1 MGARA
6 LEFGHAH
13 PLESP
18 GYAATMV
25 RLEERLVRGDQL
37 ATQQRDGILAVRAAT
52 RHKRDLMERI
62 RRAHLTHL
70 TRVAQ
75 VASAELPELAQK
87 FLMQPGKGSWRA
99 FRTAARGMQM
109 EAQGRR
115 QELVKH
121 GLVEP
126 LLDDLTRLLDEFD
139 AVVERVQEA
148 RRVHVGASAQLK
160 VVASEVLQLV
170 KGLNGLNRYRFAN
183 QPDLLAQWESASRV
197 VAGPQAGVEE
207 VPRGGGCAAGG
218 LMGRSRRTESPSGA
232 RAFGGGFV

>member
-13 PLESP
+13 PLESA

-25 RLEERLVRGDQL
+25 RLEERLGRADML

-52 RHKRDLMERI
+52 GHKRELVGKM

-70 TRVAQ
+70 ARIAEE
-75 VASAELPELAQK
+75 AGSELPELPQK
-87 FLMQPGKGSWRA
+87 FLLKPGKGSYRA
-99 FRTAARGMQM
+99 FRTAARGMQV
-109 EAQGRR
+109 EAQGLR

-126 LLDDLTRLLDEFD
+126 LLDDLGRLLDEFD
-139 AVVERVQEA
+139 AVVERGQEA

-160 VVASEVLQLV
+160 VVADEVVRLV
-170 KGLNGLNRYRFAN
+170 NGPGVGRARGDGGLSRRICCSPSTATAAGCRSLSRPRRFA
-183 QPDLLAQWESASRV
+183 LAV
-197 VAGPQAGVEE
+197 
-207 VPRGGGCAAGG
+207 
-218 LMGRSRRTESPSGA
+218 RRCSMQ
-232 RAFGGGFV
+232 

>member
-1 MGARA
+1 MDARVRRKLDMGARA

-25 RLEERLVRGDQL
+25 KLEERLGRADML

-52 RHKRDLMERI
+52 RHKRELVGKV

-70 TRVAQ
+70 ARIAEVAG
-75 VASAELPELAQK
+75 SELPELPQK
-87 FLMQPGKGSWRA
+87 FLLKPGKGSYRA
-99 FRTAARGMQM
+99 FRTAARGMQV
-109 EAQGRR
+109 EAQRLR

-126 LLDDLTRLLDEFD
+126 LLDDLGRLLDEFD
-139 AVVERVQEA
+139 AVVERGQEA

-160 VVASEVLQLV
+160 VVADEVVRLV
-170 KGLNGLNRYRFAN
+170 KALGGLNRYRFAN
-183 QPDLLAQWESASRV
+183 DPDLLAQWESASSV
-197 VAGPQAGVEE
+197 VADRRMPAEKPVGETPGAGPGDVR
-207 VPRGGGCAAGG
+207 PAA
-218 LMGRSRRTESPSGA
+218 
-232 RAFGGGFV
+232 